1 MIYLATVRLDKSG
14 LSAEILTGDADAIDT
29 AIGGQTFETEDEFWW
44 MVRLGEWTLTEREL
58 RGVLSVLPCSDR
70 ITLTIGHLAPVAVS
84 P

>member
-1 MIYLATVRLDKSG
+1 
-14 LSAEILTGDADAIDT
+14 
-29 AIGGQTFETEDEFWW
+29 
-44 MVRLGEWTLTEREL
+44 L